1 MVQKSEGAA
10 MSSIFRT
17 FLIPLLVIQGYLT
30 FVLLLYLFG
39 PWPWPSDNDLKLV
52 LYLIAAQALISIGYL
67 SAWPRAKSYVLDT
80 DAKVRR
86 ASLVHGL
93 KFFEAAFWVSLILI
107 VPTSIAR
114 SGSAI
119 PDVIS
124 GISYTGEVYNA
135 NIDRVTEGGIGVY
148 VEYLR
153 YLLGPWLLGFL
164 PLLVFYW
171 SKIVVWKRAVSVI
184 IVLYFVAIYISIG
197 VNKGIA
203 DLIITVPFLV
213 YMGNKAR
220 TANIRIPKRVLQIAG
235 ICVLIAFLGFFGR
248 GQENREG
255 DVGREGV
262 FNSGLE
268 IVWADSGVLGDV
280 AGPDT
285 RIAYESLARY
295 LTGGYYVL
303 ALAFDTEHKSTYGIG
318 NSMFLARQADAAFG
332 TTYFTDESLPGRME
346 ANLGISQ
353 FGLWHS
359 AYTWIASDVGFAGA
373 LVVVALFARSMAL
386 TWYCAVVTLDFRSVI
401 LFYFYLIMFFYLPGN
416 NQVFQSGESCVA
428 FLFFTGWLFL
438 ANPVRQSNQA
448 VGRGLALKFK
458 PAWLGSG
465 GLNREPPR

>member
-1 MVQKSEGAA
+1 
-10 MSSIFRT
+10 MSSSFRT
-17 FLIPLLVIQGYLT
+17 FIIPLLAVQGYLT

-52 LYLIAAQALISIGYL
+52 LYLIAAQALIAIGYL
-67 SAWPRAKSYVLDT
+67 SAWPRSKSYALAT
-80 DAKVRR
+80 DARIRR
-86 ASLVHGL
+86 ASVGRGL
-93 KFFEAAFWVSLILI
+93 KFFEVAFWISLLMI
-107 VPTSIAR
+107 VPTSFAR

-119 PDVIS
+119 PDVMS

-135 NIDRVTEGGIGVY
+135 NIDRLSEGGVEVY

-171 SKIVVWKRAVSVI
+171 SKIHAWKRAVSVI
-184 IVLYFVAIYISIG
+184 IVLYFIAIYISIG

-203 DLIITVPFLV
+203 DVIITVPFLV

-220 TANIRIPKRVLQIAG
+220 TSNIRIPKRVLQIVG
-235 ICVLIAFLGFFGR
+235 IGVFVAFLILFGR
-248 GQENREG
+248 GQEGREG

-268 IVWADSGVLGDV
+268 LVWADSGTFGDI
-280 AGPDT
+280 AGPDA

-318 NSMFLARQADAAFG
+318 NSMFLARQADAVFG
-332 TTYFTDESLPGRME
+332 TTYFTEESLPGRIE

-386 TWYCAVVTLDFRSVI
+386 TWSLAVFTLDFRSVI
-401 LFYFYLIMFFYLPGN
+401 LFYFFVIMFFYLPGN
-416 NQVFQSGESCVA
+416 NQIFQSGESCLA
-428 FLFFTGWLFL
+428 FLFFAGWLFL
-438 ANPVRQSNQA
+438 ANPFRQSA
-448 VGRGLALKFK
+448 GAMGRGPALKIK
-458 PAWLGSG
+458 PAGFGSG
-465 GLNREPPR
+465 DSNREPPR